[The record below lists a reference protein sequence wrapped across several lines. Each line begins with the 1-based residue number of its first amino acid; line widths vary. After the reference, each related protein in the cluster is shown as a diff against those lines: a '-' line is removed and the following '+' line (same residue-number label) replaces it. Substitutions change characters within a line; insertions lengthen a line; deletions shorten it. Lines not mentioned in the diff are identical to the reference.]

1 MSNTPTDALPVAAR
15 LYTGLALA
23 FTPAGLSLP
32 IILPPLAA
40 PDLQRPCLI
49 DIA

>member
-1 MSNTPTDALPVAAR
+1 
-15 LYTGLALA
+15 LA